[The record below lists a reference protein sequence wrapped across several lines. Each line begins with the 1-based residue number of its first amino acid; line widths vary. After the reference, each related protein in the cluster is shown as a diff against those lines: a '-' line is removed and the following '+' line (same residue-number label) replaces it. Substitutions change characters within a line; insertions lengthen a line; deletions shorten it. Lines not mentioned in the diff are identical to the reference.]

1 MYLPTIWNVQVVA
14 AQHCLL
20 QAPPFACTL
29 WWQPNVMALT
39 PLTME
44 TMTGGQGCTS
54 ASSIYHPDDLLLLFF
69 LQSLSFLFLKERQGK
84 NPHTLCFRLMWT
96 TCKIQENKS
105 PQCLRRNIVPSLS
118 HLHCSSTLHLLW
130 TIKQNTIHQQ
140 LLLTHESMFFLD
152 FCQQRYPL
160 KMHSIFL

>member
-20 QAPPFACTL
+20 RAPPFACTL

-54 ASSIYHPDDLLLLFF
+54 ASSIYHPDDFF
-69 LQSLSFLFLKERQGK
+69 FFFCNPFPFFSSKRDKVRTRTHYALGWCEPLVKYRKIKVLSAWGE
-84 NPHTLCFRLMWT
+84 T
-96 TCKIQENKS
+96 
-105 PQCLRRNIVPSLS
+105 VPSLP
-118 HLHCSSTLHLLW
+118 HLHCSSTSHLLW